1 MGATVK
7 TILVVDDEENIR
19 DLATMYLQKE
29 GFAVITAVDGEEGL
43 EAARLKKPDLVVL
56 DVMMPRMDGLDVCRA
71 LRRESDVPVLIP
83 TARSDDIDRIVGLEL
98 GADDYMGK
106 PFNPRELT
114 ARVKAILRRAEGGN
128 TREQEAGEFRL
139 QREPVDPGELL
150 TDVADVFSQRAEE
163 KGIALRV
170 EADNALP
177 TLALDFDRLVQVLG
191 NLVDNAVR
199 HTAEG
204 GIVLS
209 RSISADGQAA
219 RLVVGDTGE
228 GIAPEDLAHLF
239 ERFYRGSSTAQRRGT
254 GLGLAIAREIVRAH
268 GGEIDARSTP
278 AEGTEFVI
286 TLPIEAKAPDG

>member
-1 MGATVK
+1 M
-7 TILVVDDEENIR
+7 
-19 DLATMYLQKE
+19 
-29 GFAVITAVDGEEGL
+29 
-43 EAARLKKPDLVVL
+43 
-56 DVMMPRMDGLDVCRA
+56 
-71 LRRESDVPVLIP
+71 
-83 TARSDDIDRIVGLEL
+83 

-150 TDVADVFSQRAEE
+150 THVADVFSQRAEE
-163 KGIALRV
+163 MGIALRV
-170 EADNALP
+170 EADKR
-177 TLALDFDRLVQVLG
+177 LADARAGFRPVGAGELG

>member
-1 MGATVK
+1 M
-7 TILVVDDEENIR
+7 
-19 DLATMYLQKE
+19 
-29 GFAVITAVDGEEGL
+29 
-43 EAARLKKPDLVVL
+43 
-56 DVMMPRMDGLDVCRA
+56 
-71 LRRESDVPVLIP
+71 
-83 TARSDDIDRIVGLEL
+83 
-98 GADDYMGK
+98 
-106 PFNPRELT
+106 
-114 ARVKAILRRAEGGN
+114 
-128 TREQEAGEFRL
+128 
-139 QREPVDPGELL
+139 
-150 TDVADVFSQRAEE
+150 
-163 KGIALRV
+163 
-170 EADNALP
+170 
-177 TLALDFDRLVQVLG
+177 
-191 NLVDNAVR
+191 R

-209 RSISADGQAA
+209 GSISADGQAV